1 MSIVIEN
8 VSKRFDQVQALK
20 DVSCTLEEGKIYGL
34 LGRNGAGK
42 STLLNVLTQRIFPD
56 GGLSLIHI

>member
-20 DVSCTLEEGKIYGL
+20 DVSFTLEEGKIYGL

-42 STLLNVLTQRIFPD
+42 STC
-56 GGLSLIHI
+56 

>member
-20 DVSCTLEEGKIYGL
+20 DVSFTLEEGKIYGL

-42 STLLNVLTQRIFPD
+42 STLRTC
-56 GGLSLIHI
+56 